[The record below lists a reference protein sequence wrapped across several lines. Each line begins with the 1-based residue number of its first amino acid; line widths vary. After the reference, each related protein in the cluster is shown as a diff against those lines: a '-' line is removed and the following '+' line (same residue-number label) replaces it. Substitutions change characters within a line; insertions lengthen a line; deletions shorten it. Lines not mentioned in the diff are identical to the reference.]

1 MKTIILAAMLGIA
14 ATASAR
20 ADILAA
26 AARASSTN
34 VSSAYVSSG
43 QQVPLFENGST
54 SLSFK
59 TTVANQRIMATYNT
73 GCSVAAGVSVQVRML
88 VDGWSMFPDAYRPL
102 CGTHDANSDGPING
116 SVQATA
122 VLAKAGTHNITVL
135 VYLPSGSRYN
145 VSQILASSLV
155 VEK

>member
-1 MKTIILAAMLGIA
+1 M
-14 ATASAR
+14 
-20 ADILAA
+20 
-26 AARASSTN
+26 
-34 VSSAYVSSG
+34 
-43 QQVPLFENGST
+43 PLFENGTT

-73 GCSVAAGVSVQVRML
+73 GCSVAAGISVQVRML
-88 VDGWSMFPDAYRPL
+88 VDGRSMSPDAYRPL

-135 VYLPSGSRYN
+135 VYPQW
-145 VSQILASSLV
+145 V
-155 VEK
+155 